1 MKTFKEYVN
10 VSEKADVETDMKS
23 IKQVLKTDDVTYDKM
38 NNWFEGK
45 LEDGRYFIAG
55 RANRYLEAD
64 IFKNKKDYE
73 DNEPEDTK
81 FISK

>member
-10 VSEKADVETDMKS
+10 VSEKVDVEEDMKS
-23 IKQVLKTDDVTYDKM
+23 IKKVLKTEDVTYIKM

-45 LEDGRYFIAG
+45 LTDGRPFIAG
-55 RANRYLEAD
+55 RSNRYLEAD
-64 IFKNKKDYE
+64 IFKNIKDLE